1 MFLNELEHSFEHRAK
16 KKAPQT
22 RQQYIIYIASGSGGP
37 FFWPDTRMNVLIR
50 LKTNSSEFELVR
62 NTVSGL
68 PWPRVRHF
76 ALSSRRA
83 CRAELSFGRKLLAA
97 ASPRIHSRCTSGEE
111 ELLSGRGRAEKAS
124 RRRSASRFWSLVHS
138 ETFGR
143 CQGLA
148 RARVRRVIYNRLMRM
163 NM

>member
-1 MFLNELEHSFEHRAK
+1 MA
-16 KKAPQT
+16 AVP
-22 RQQYIIYIASGSGGP
+22 P
-37 FFWPDTRMNVLIR
+37 
-50 LKTNSSEFELVR
+50 
-62 NTVSGL
+62 
-68 PWPRVRHF
+68 
-76 ALSSRRA
+76 LSSRRA

-148 RARVRRVIYNRLMRM
+148 RARVMARVRRVIYNRLMRM

>member
-1 MFLNELEHSFEHRAK
+1 MVILRGVMLAQKIRDSAERSMS
-16 KKAPQT
+16 
-22 RQQYIIYIASGSGGP
+22 IAQEV
-37 FFWPDTRMNVLIR
+37 R
-50 LKTNSSEFELVR
+50 EFELVR
-62 NTVSGL
+62 IKCVDYDTMAAV
-68 PWPRVRHF
+68 PP
-76 ALSSRRA
+76 LSSRRA

-148 RARVRRVIYNRLMRM
+148 RACVRRVAV
-163 NM
+163 